1 MSVKEKHIQEEQ
13 HSPTNLADAPS
24 QQPQTQDQSQH
35 EEYPPAK
42 KAFVIMLATMLA
54 SFLVSL
60 DRTIVATA
68 IPVITNHFNSL
79 DDVGWYASA
88 YLLTMS
94 SFQMVMG
101 RVYTFF
107 DIKLVFLSCIGLF
120 ELGSIVCG
128 AAQNST
134 TLIVGRAIAG
144 MGATGLFSGAVTI
157 VVHVLPLAK
166 RPAYMGTFGSIF
178 GIASVAGPLLGGAFT
193 SNVSW
198 RWCFFINLPIGGL
211 AMIIIFIIL
220 KLPERK
226 IEPLSWKEKLLRLD
240 PLGNLFFIPSIV
252 CLLLALQWGGTTYV
266 GQVYPFPHIGAN
278 HNTGMVRME
287 NHIASCILRGPPHS
301 IHHRR
306 DRNAENSHHT
316 IAHHQKPIGISCC
329 LVYLRGGCRS
339 DSSRLLPTYLVPSYQ
354 GCQPCQIRHH
364 EYPSRF
370 RPRRRIPSCRLPHQE
385 GRLLRPLDASRSSYH
400 AHRCWP
406 YFDLYGPHRPL
417 QMDRLSGLVWLWY
430 GSRHATK
437 QCCSPDGPATPRCG
451 DRC

>member
-1 MSVKEKHIQEEQ
+1 MGVKEKHIQEEQ
-13 HSPTNLADAPS
+13 QPPTNLAEAPS
-24 QQPQTQDQSQH
+24 QQPQTQDQPQDM
-35 EEYPPAK
+35 EYPPPK
-42 KAFVIMLATMLA
+42 KAFVIMMATMLA
-54 SFLVSL
+54 AFLVSL

-94 SFQMVMG
+94 SFQMAMG

-107 DIKLVFLSCIGLF
+107 DIKLVFLLCIGLF

-128 AAQNST
+128 VAQNST

-144 MGATGLFSGAVTI
+144 MGATGLFSGAVII

-166 RPAYMGTFGSIF
+166 RPAYMGAFGSIF

-211 AMIIIFIIL
+211 AMVIIFIIL

-226 IEPLSWKEKLLRLD
+226 IEQLSWKEKLLRLD

-266 GQVYPFPHIGAN
+266 GQSYPF
-278 HNTGMVRME
+278 
-287 NHIASCILRGPPHS
+287 
-301 IHHRR
+301 
-306 DRNAENSHHT
+306 
-316 IAHHQKPIGISCC
+316 
-329 LVYLRGGCRS
+329 
-339 DSSRLLPTYLVPSYQ
+339 LLSELIT
-354 GCQPCQIRHH
+354 
-364 EYPSRF
+364 
-370 RPRRRIPSCRLPHQE
+370 
-385 GRLLRPLDASRSSYH
+385 
-400 AHRCWP
+400 
-406 YFDLYGPHRPL
+406 
-417 QMDRLSGLVWLWY
+417 M
-430 GSRHATK
+430 
-437 QCCSPDGPATPRCG
+437 
-451 DRC
+451 